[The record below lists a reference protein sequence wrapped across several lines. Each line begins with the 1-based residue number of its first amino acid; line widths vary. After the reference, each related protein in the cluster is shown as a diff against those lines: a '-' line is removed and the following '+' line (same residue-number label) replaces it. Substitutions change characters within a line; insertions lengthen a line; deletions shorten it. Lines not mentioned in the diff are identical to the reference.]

1 MHFPCVLYFPVFCTS
16 QYFELLYRLSQKRDW
31 FSITIGRIQHCYYIV
46 ILANLLGVFT
56 LRKSYE
62 FFKPLYWLSCQL
74 KVVQCFNS
82 KLKFKFRLASSR
94 DPWKWSTHPH
104 LQTPIIEADLLAGA
118 TLGVSNLFFL
128 TNNGMPFCWL
138 IVDCWLIVEI
148 NPWFPRLEMSMEML
162 LLLVLLVFHAD
173 LCSTGVCSGSK

>member
-1 MHFPCVLYFPVFCTS
+1 MFDIGGTRVTKVVSMSECTFPVFCTS

-82 KLKFKFRLASSR
+82 KFKLKFRMASSR

-104 LQTPIIEADLLAGA
+104 LQTQIIEADLLAGA

-128 TNNGMPFCWL
+128 TNNGMHSADWL
-138 IVDCWLIVEI
+138 LT
-148 NPWFPRLEMSMEML
+148 
-162 LLLVLLVFHAD
+162 AD
-173 LCSTGVCSGSK
+173 